1 MNELKILSV
10 PLEDIIAGCL
20 RGERLSQK
28 QLYEKYYG
36 KMMMVCMRF
45 ARDEEE
51 SIGLINEGFLK
62 VFEKLHSF
70 RPESS
75 LESWIRRIMINN
87 AIDNYRRNKKYQH
100 LADIE
105 CASYLSS
112 SEEILP
118 NLTAD
123 EIIFLIQKLPPSY
136 RTVFNLFVLEGLSHK
151 EIGQQLNISEGSSK
165 SNLSKARTKLQFLIK
180 KLYLK

>member
-1 MNELKILSV
+1 MNELKKLNI

-20 RGERLSQK
+20 RGDRLSQK

-51 SIGLINEGFLK
+51 SMGLLNEGFLK
-62 VFEKLHSF
+62 VFEKLHTF

-75 LESWIRRIMINN
+75 LESWIRRIMVNN
-87 AIDNYRRNKKYQH
+87 AIDHYRRNKKHQQVG
-100 LADIE
+100 DIE
-105 CASYLSS
+105 DASYLSS

-123 EIIFLIQKLPPSY
+123 EIILLIQKLPPSY